1 MKIFFSLLILTT
13 SLFSSIVFAH
23 GGEDHKHLT
32 REQVA
37 WEKSAQGALVI
48 DVRTA
53 QEYGE
58 ENIKYALNI
67 PYKQIVKQFK
77 SLEIRKDRPVV
88 LYCRSGNR
96 AGKAIMMLRK
106 AGYTNLNNAGGI
118 TAFIAAKK

>member
-1 MKIFFSLLILTT
+1 MPLS
-13 SLFSSIVFAH
+13 VFAH
-23 GGEDHKHLT
+23 GGDDHKHLT

-53 QEYGE
+53 KEYGE
-58 ENIKYALNI
+58 ENIKRAINI
-67 PYKQIVKQFK
+67 PYKQIVTQFK
-77 SLEIRKDRPVV
+77 SLEIRKDRQIV

-106 AGYTNLNNAGGI
+106 AGYTNLHNAGGI
-118 TAFIAAKK
+118 SAFLAAKK